1 MKTLRAYG
9 TLWSTVARVQSV
21 LRTER
26 LAVRLKASQNEEVME
41 ETDDRSS
48 QSFERLGAGH
58 LVDKMSRA
66 RRSAES
72 EPMEVTSF
80 APPDR
85 PIDVEES
92 ETIVLDMSV
101 GSNISAA
108 TPDKILSIRTRHGRP
123 ILCRK
128 ACAVLRLVLALYLE

>member
-1 MKTLRAYG
+1 M
-9 TLWSTVARVQSV
+9 
-21 LRTER
+21 
-26 LAVRLKASQNEEVME
+26 
-41 ETDDRSS
+41 
-48 QSFERLGAGH
+48 
-58 LVDKMSRA
+58 
-66 RRSAES
+66 ES
-72 EPMEVTSF
+72 EPIDVT
-80 APPDR
+80 ALTPLDR